1 MTAGCRIALGALL
14 LMVALQAGAAGKTYR
29 WVDAQGKVH
38 YGDQPP
44 PNAAEITPGKSPAAQ
59 AASTVAN
66 AAVPARPVSGALG
79 PEECQRRRDLLAS
92 YRNAA
97 AITETD
103 ALGNR
108 RDYSEDERQQLIART
123 EQALRDGCPN

>member
-1 MTAGCRIALGALL
+1 MTAGCRIALTALL
-14 LMVALQAGAAGKTYR
+14 LMVALQGGAAGKTYR
-29 WVDAQGKVH
+29 WVDDQGKVH

-44 PNAAEITPGKSPAAQ
+44 PNAAEITPGKPPAAKTES
-59 AASTVAN
+59 ASVN
-66 AAVPARPVSGALG
+66 ADAPAQHVSGALG

-103 ALGNR
+103 ALGKR
-108 RDYSEDERQQLIART
+108 RDYSEDERRQRIATT
-123 EQALRDGCPN
+123 EQGLRDGCPN